1 MSDHRPFDG
10 SNPLRDRLLAAL
22 FPRIGE
28 DFLANVALLAR
39 VEQVKLADVATM
51 IQAGRHMELARTLSE
66 RIGVP
71 DLLDASAK
79 AFVLPEKYRKN
90 HDALVARLYR
100 LSR

>member
-39 VEQVKLADVATM
+39 VEQVKLADVAT
-51 IQAGRHMELARTLSE
+51 IQAGRHMERARTLSE